1 MTKHEEVTPSGE
13 QPKFTPGPWTIRK
26 ARTVLH
32 VGPQDGHVCE
42 VSLRPSIHGSERLTI
57 EARAWAD
64 ARLIAAA
71 PALYEAL
78 KELRARF
85 FEDAQAGAYTH
96 KGKLIPLDNEA
107 HPWIPGA
114 KAPDAIAAIDA
125 ALALVDGPQE
135 TK

>member
-1 MTKHEEVTPSGE
+1 MKTKQEEVTPSGE
-13 QPKFTPGPWTIRK
+13 QPKKQEWRYVDMPLQVDAGNVR
-26 ARTVLH
+26 
-32 VGPQDGHVCE
+32 
-42 VSLRPSIHGSERLTI
+42 LRPSWKGVMDRKEIADVVRL
-57 EARAWAD
+57 A
-64 ARLIAAA
+64 AAA

-85 FEDAQAGAYTH
+85 FEDAQAGAYTD
-96 KGKLIPLDNEA
+96 KGKLIPLDNDV

-135 TK
+135 TGGR